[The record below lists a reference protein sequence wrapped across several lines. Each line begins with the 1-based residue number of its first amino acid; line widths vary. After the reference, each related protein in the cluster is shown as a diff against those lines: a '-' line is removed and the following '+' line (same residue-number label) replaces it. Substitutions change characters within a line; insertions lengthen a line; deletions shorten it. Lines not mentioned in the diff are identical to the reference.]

1 MHNSKI
7 IILLL
12 MLTALAIT
20 GFQCASTELTSAK
33 LYIQQKNYDKAL
45 ESLNREVAKNPKS
58 DEGYYL
64 MGVVHGEKEEYEKMV
79 DSFNKSLSISNKF
92 QTEIDASKQHYWG
105 IAFNRGVSTY
115 QAGIKATDEDSIKVY
130 FDRSIKSF
138 QTALLLLPDSSDA
151 YKNLAFVHMTKG
163 DYDAAIEPLEKLIET
178 ENSQDGYRFLGEI
191 LYNKGVQTQEQ
202 DSVEAQKHFESA
214 ISVLEEGRKKYPD
227 DSDMLLTLS
236 NSYIAAN
243 KVDVAID
250 AFKAGVQAEPDNK
263 YYRYNY
269 GVLLLGAND
278 FEAAEEQFL
287 KAIEIDP
294 DYENAIYNI
303 AVNYVRWGSHLNKV
317 AEEEG
322 QMDNQV
328 YKQKYEQAL
337 PYIERVV
344 ELKTDDAAMW
354 ELLGRVYTVLGYQD
368 KATQAFETADSLR

>member
-1 MHNSKI
+1 MLNSKI
-7 IILLL
+7 IILFL
-12 MLTALAIT
+12 MLMALAVT

-45 ESLNREVAKNPKS
+45 ESLNREVDKNPKS

-79 DSFNKSLSISNKF
+79 DAFDKSLSISNKF
-92 QTEIDASKQHYWG
+92 QTEINASRQHYWG

-115 QAGIKATDEDSIKVY
+115 QAGTKATNEDSIKVY

-138 QTALLLLPDSSDA
+138 QTALLLEPDSSDA
-151 YKNLAFVHMTKG
+151 YKNLAFVHMTKE

-178 ENSQDGYRFLGEI
+178 EDSQDGYRFLGEI
-191 LYNKGVQTQEQ
+191 LYNKGVQTQ
-202 DSVEAQKHFESA
+202 DSVEAQKYYERA
-214 ISVLEEGRKKYPD
+214 ISVLEEGRKKYPS

-236 NSYIAAN
+236 NAYIAAN

-250 AFKAGVQAEPDNK
+250 AFKAGVEAEPDNK
-263 YYRYNY
+263 YYKYNY
-269 GVLLLGAND
+269 GVLLLGANN

-294 DYENAIYNI
+294 DYENAIYNL

-317 AEEEG
+317 AEEKGE
-322 QMDNQV
+322 MDNQV

-337 PYIERVV
+337 PYLERVV
-344 ELKTDDAAMW
+344 ELKSDDAAMW

-368 KATQAFETADSLR
+368 KATKAFETADSLR

>member
-12 MLTALAIT
+12 MLMALAVT

-45 ESLNREVAKNPKS
+45 ESLNREIEKNPKS

-64 MGVVHGEKEEYEKMV
+64 LGVVHGEKEDYEKMV
-79 DSFNKSLSISNKF
+79 DAFDKSLSISNKF
-92 QTEIDASKQHYWG
+92 QTEIEASRQHYWG

-115 QAGIKATDEDSIKVY
+115 QAGTKATDEDSIKVY

-138 QTALLLLPDSSDA
+138 QTALLLQPDSSDA
-151 YKNLAFVHMTKG
+151 YKNLAFVHMTKE

-191 LYNKGVQTQEQ
+191 LYNKGVLTQ
-202 DSVEAQKHFESA
+202 DSLEAQKYYERA
-214 ISVLEEGRKKYPD
+214 ISVLEEGREKYPN

-250 AFKAGVQAEPDNK
+250 AFKAGVEAEPENK

-317 AEEEG
+317 AEEKGE
-322 QMDNQV
+322 MDNQV

-337 PYIERVV
+337 PYLERVV
-344 ELKTDDAAMW
+344 ELKSDDAAMW

-368 KATQAFETADSLR
+368 KATKAFETADSLR